1 MDNLANLEEKVMLL
15 VQSLRKCN
23 DEKGQLAAEIEKQQE
38 QLEAAAREKKDL
50 ENKIEELRAL
60 GTENEVLR
68 TKQEE
73 ARVRVEQILA
83 KLAKFESELDESDNG
98 QTELMSEGAGT

>member
-1 MDNLANLEEKVMLL
+1 MDNLVNLEEKVMLL

-23 DEKGQLAAEIEKQQE
+23 DEKGQLAAEIERKTE
-38 QLEAAAREKKDL
+38 ELEAAAQEKEEL
-50 ENKIEELRAL
+50 QQKIEELRAL

-83 KLAKFESELDESDNG
+83 KLAKFESELDEGDSG
-98 QTELMSEGAGT
+98 QTELMSEDAGT

>member
-23 DEKGQLAAEIEKQQE
+23 DEKGQLAAEIERKAE
-38 QLEAAAREKKDL
+38 ELEAAAREQEKL
-50 ENKIEELRAL
+50 QQKIEELRSLAS
-60 GTENEVLR
+60 ENEVLR
-68 TKQEE
+68 TKHEE
-73 ARVRVEQILA
+73 ARVRVEQILS
-83 KLAKFESELDESDNG
+83 KLAKFERELGEGDSG